1 MDALTDAPTA
11 AETFTH
17 IKVVM
22 GMVVS
27 LSLARLLNGLAGIV
41 QHPRAVRIYP
51 VHLGWVAFLF
61 LFLVHFWWWEYRLHV
76 LPVIGFAAYL
86 FLILFCALFFFLC
99 ALLFPTSMQDY
110 DGYEHYFMS
119 RRAWFFGFL
128 AALQATDLIDTAL
141 KGGDYFASLGPEYPI
156 RTALYIV
163 LALVAAWTTNR
174 RFHAGFVIFALIY
187 QLYWIFKVYDLIT

>member
-1 MDALTDAPTA
+1 MDAAVTA

-17 IKVVM
+17 IRVVM

-41 QHPRAVRIYP
+41 QHPRAARIYP

-61 LFLVHFWWWEYRLHV
+61 LFLVHFWWWEYRLHA

-86 FLILFCALFFFLC
+86 FLIAFCALFFFLC

-110 DGYEHYFMS
+110 DSYEHYFLS
-119 RRAWFFGFL
+119 RRSWFFGFL
-128 AALQATDLIDTAL
+128 AAMLVTDIIDTAL
-141 KGGDYFASLGPEYPI
+141 KGWHYFLSLGYEYPV
-156 RTALYIV
+156 RTAVYIV
-163 LALVAAWTTNR
+163 LGIIAAITADR
-174 RFHAGFVIFALIY
+174 RYHAAFVIFALTY
-187 QLYWIFKVYDLIT
+187 QFYWIFRVYDILT

>member
-1 MDALTDAPTA
+1 MDAPTA

-17 IKVVM
+17 IRIVM

-41 QHPRAVRIYP
+41 QHPNAARIYA
-51 VHLGWVAFLF
+51 VHLGWVAFMF
-61 LFLVHFWWWEYRLHV
+61 LFLVHFWWWEYRLHG
-76 LPVIGFAAYL
+76 LPVIEFTTYL

-99 ALLFPTSMQDY
+99 ALIFPTSMQDY

-119 RRAWFFGFL
+119 RRKWFFGFL
-128 AALQATDLIDTAL
+128 AGMLVTDFVDTAL
-141 KGGDYFASLGPEYPI
+141 KGRDYFLSLGPEYPA

-163 LALVAAWTTNR
+163 LSLIGVMTANR
-174 RFHAGFVIFALIY
+174 RYHAVFVIFALAY
-187 QLYWIFKVYDLIT
+187 QFYWIFRVYDIMT

>member
-1 MDALTDAPTA
+1 MDAPTA

-17 IKVVM
+17 IRIVM

-41 QHPRAVRIYP
+41 QHPNAARIYA
-51 VHLGWVAFLF
+51 VHLGWVAFMF
-61 LFLVHFWWWEYRLHV
+61 LFLVHFWWWEYRLHG
-76 LPVIGFAAYL
+76 LPVIEFTTYL

-99 ALLFPTSMQDY
+99 ALIFPTSMQDY

-119 RRAWFFGFL
+119 RRKWFFGFL
-128 AALQATDLIDTAL
+128 AGMLVTDFVDTAL
-141 KGGDYFASLGPEYPI
+141 KGRDYFLSLGPEYPA

-163 LALVAAWTTNR
+163 LSLIAVMTANR
-174 RFHAGFVIFALIY
+174 RYHAVFVIFALAY
-187 QLYWIFKVYDLIT
+187 QFYWIFRVYDIMT

>member
-1 MDALTDAPTA
+1 MDAPTA

-17 IKVVM
+17 IRIVM

-41 QHPRAVRIYP
+41 QHPNAARIYA
-51 VHLGWVAFLF
+51 VHLGWVAFMF
-61 LFLVHFWWWEYRLHV
+61 LFLVHFWWWEYRLHG
-76 LPVIGFAAYL
+76 LPVIEFTTYL

-99 ALLFPTSMQDY
+99 ALIFPTSMQDY

-119 RRAWFFGFL
+119 RRKWFFGFL
-128 AALQATDLIDTAL
+128 AGMLVTDFVDTAL
-141 KGGDYFASLGPEYPI
+141 KGRDYFLSLGPEYPA

-163 LALVAAWTTNR
+163 LSLIAVMTANR
-174 RFHAGFVIFALIY
+174 RYHAVFVIFALAY
-187 QLYWIFKVYDLIT
+187 QLYWIFRVYDIMT

>member
-1 MDALTDAPTA
+1 MDAPTA

-17 IKVVM
+17 IRIVM

-41 QHPRAVRIYP
+41 QHPNAARIYA
-51 VHLGWVAFLF
+51 VHLGWVAFMF
-61 LFLVHFWWWEYRLHV
+61 LFLVHFWWWEYRLHG
-76 LPVIGFAAYL
+76 LPIIEFTTYL

-99 ALLFPTSMQDY
+99 ALIFPTSMQDY

-119 RRAWFFGFL
+119 RRKWFFGFL
-128 AALQATDLIDTAL
+128 AGMLVTDFVDTAL
-141 KGGDYFASLGPEYPI
+141 KGRDYFLSLGPEYPA

-163 LALVAAWTTNR
+163 LSLIAVMTANR
-174 RFHAGFVIFALIY
+174 RYHAVFVIFALAY
-187 QLYWIFKVYDLIT
+187 QFYWIFRVYDIMT